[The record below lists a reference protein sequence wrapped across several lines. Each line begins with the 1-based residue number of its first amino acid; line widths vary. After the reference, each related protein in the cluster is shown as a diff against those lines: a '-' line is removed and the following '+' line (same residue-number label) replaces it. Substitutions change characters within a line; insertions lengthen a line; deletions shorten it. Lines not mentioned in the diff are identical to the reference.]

1 MGMISVAQLF
11 RDTRRKLKM
20 RWVAGL
26 EGGDNQLTSDTVTKP
41 SLALIGHL
49 NFVHPNRVQVLGCA
63 EMDYL
68 RQLGAAEMRKA
79 ITNLFSTDLAAI
91 VVANGEEPPDI
102 LLEVADRRRT
112 ALFTSPE
119 QSPYLMDVLSHYLA
133 QAVAESTSFH
143 GVFMEVQGFGVLI
156 TGNAAIGKS
165 ELALDLVTRGH
176 RLVADDIVDFFRVT
190 PDSLEG
196 RCPPLLQDFLEVRG
210 LGILNVR
217 ALFGDN
223 AVKPTK
229 PLDLIVHLELAENFE
244 LQQIDRLKIKS
255 YSEKILDVTIPKVV
269 IPVAAGRNI
278 AVLVEV
284 AVRNHILLLR
294 GVNSTQQFM
303 QRQNREIRRTANS
316 IAKKN
321 S

>member
-1 MGMISVAQLF
+1 MATISVTQLY
-11 RDTRRKLKM
+11 RDTRQKLHMK
-20 RWVAGL
+20 WVAGM
-26 EGGDNQLTSDTVTKP
+26 EGGDNQLTSDTVSKP

-68 RQLGAAEMRKA
+68 RNLAAEQKRQA
-79 ITNLFSTDLAAI
+79 ISNLFSTDLAAI
-91 VVANGEEPPDI
+91 VVANGEEPPAD
-102 LLEVADRRRT
+102 LLEAAEKRRT
-112 ALFTSPE
+112 AVFTSPE
-119 QSPYLMDVLSHYLA
+119 PSPHLMDILSHYLA

-156 TGNAAIGKS
+156 TGSSAIGKS
-165 ELALDLVTRGH
+165 ELALDLITRGH
-176 RLVADDIVDFFRVT
+176 RLVADDIVDFFRVA

-210 LGILNVR
+210 LGVLNIR

-229 PLDLIVHLELAENFE
+229 PLDLIVQLEFAETLA
-244 LQQIDRLKIKS
+244 LQEVDRLSIKS
-255 YSEKILDVTIPKVV
+255 YSEKILEVKIPKVV

-284 AVRNHILLLR
+284 AVRNHVLLLR
-294 GVNSTQQFM
+294 GINSTRQFM
-303 QRQNREIRRTANS
+303 NRQNKEMKRTARS
-316 IAKKN
+316 LEKKR
-321 S
+321 